1 MIKKVIKIK
10 NSFEGNFTLSSG
22 LNVQIYPTIQKFKKT
37 DWGKLIPKESF
48 FLSWDYL
55 LAFEKLEA
63 SNFRFQYAIV
73 LEKNRPLAA
82 FYFQLI
88 FLSESEI
95 SYVLKPLTSVSPKNC
110 IVNELQDWF
119 VKCCLEKDFRL
130 LVSGNNFISGEYG
143 IGISPNAVVKEV
155 FDAFADT
162 VKLIS
167 KNDKRDGKIS
177 AILVKDYF
185 ENTAVTTADHLQ
197 KKRYHRFLVEP
208 EMIVAIQPE
217 WKKFNDYLQAF
228 SKKYRNRANV
238 VLKKTKS
245 FNEIALNVVELEKVA
260 PEIYQLYK
268 NVYDRAKFRLSI
280 LPANYF
286 IEMKKAFPDT
296 FHIYIYQMDGK
307 VVAFRS
313 EFLLS
318 AQLEGHFIG
327 LDYAVNELY
336 PIYQRMLYDFIRDGI
351 ALGYQKVYLGRTAA
365 VMKSTVGAVAHDLVC
380 YLKYRNGIAGQIAR
394 PFIEYL
400 KPSIGVIR
408 NPFK

>member
-1 MIKKVIKIK
+1 M
-10 NSFEGNFTLSSG
+10 
-22 LNVQIYPTIQKFKKT
+22 QIYPTIQKFNKT
-37 DWGKLIPKESF
+37 DWVKLIPKESF

-55 LAFEKLEA
+55 WTFEKLA
-63 SNFRFQYAIV
+63 APNFRFQYVIV
-73 LEKNRPLAA
+73 SENNRPVAA

-88 FLSESEI
+88 FLLESEI
-95 SYVLKPLTSVSPKNC
+95 SYILKPLASKLPK
-110 IVNELQDWF
+110 ISIANEIRDWF
-119 VKCCLEKDFRL
+119 VKCSIEKGFRL

-238 VLKKTKS
+238 VLKKTENLKV
-245 FNEIALNVVELEKVA
+245 IALDAVELEKVA

-286 IEMKKAFPDT
+286 IEMKKAFPDI
-296 FHIYIYQMDGK
+296 FQIYIYQLNGK
-307 VVAFRS
+307 IVAFRS

-327 LDYAVNELY
+327 LDYTVNEIY
-336 PIYQRMLYDFIRDGI
+336 PLYQRMLYDFIRDGI

-365 VMKSTVGAVAHDLVC
+365 VMKSTVGAVAHNLVC
-380 YLKYRNGIAGQIAR
+380 YLKYRNGITGQIAR

>member
-1 MIKKVIKIK
+1 MIKKGIKIK
-10 NSFEGNFTLSSG
+10 NSLEGNFTLSSG
-22 LNVQIYPTIQKFKKT
+22 LNVQIYPTIQKFNKT
-37 DWGKLIPKESF
+37 DWVKLIPKESF

-55 LAFEKLEA
+55 WTFEKLA
-63 SNFRFQYAIV
+63 APNFRFQYVIV
-73 LEKNRPLAA
+73 SENNRPVAA

-88 FLSESEI
+88 FLLESEI
-95 SYVLKPLTSVSPKNC
+95 SYILKPLASKLPK
-110 IVNELQDWF
+110 ISIANEIRDWF
-119 VKCCLEKDFRL
+119 VKCSIEKGFRL

-238 VLKKTKS
+238 VLKKTENLKV
-245 FNEIALNVVELEKVA
+245 IALDAVELEKVA

-286 IEMKKAFPDT
+286 IEMKKAFPDI
-296 FHIYIYQMDGK
+296 FQIYIYQLNGK
-307 VVAFRS
+307 IVAFRS

-327 LDYAVNELY
+327 LDYTVNEIY
-336 PIYQRMLYDFIRDGI
+336 PLYQRMLYDFIRDGI

-365 VMKSTVGAVAHDLVC
+365 VMKSTVGAVAHNLVC
-380 YLKYRNGIAGQIAR
+380 YLKYRNGITGQIAR

>member
-1 MIKKVIKIK
+1 M
-10 NSFEGNFTLSSG
+10 
-22 LNVQIYPTIQKFKKT
+22 QIYPTIQKFNKT
-37 DWGKLIPKESF
+37 DWVKLIPKESF

-55 LAFEKLEA
+55 WTLEKLA
-63 SNFRFQYAIV
+63 APNFRFQYVIV
-73 LEKNRPLAA
+73 SENNRPVAA

-88 FLSESEI
+88 FLLESEI
-95 SYVLKPLTSVSPKNC
+95 SYILKPLASKLPK
-110 IVNELQDWF
+110 ISIANEIRDWF
-119 VKCCLEKDFRL
+119 VKCSIEKGFRL

-238 VLKKTKS
+238 VLKKTENLKV
-245 FNEIALNVVELEKVA
+245 IALDAVELEKVA

-286 IEMKKAFPDT
+286 IEMKKAFPDI
-296 FHIYIYQMDGK
+296 FQIYIYQLNGK
-307 VVAFRS
+307 IVAFRS

-327 LDYAVNELY
+327 LDYTVNEIY
-336 PIYQRMLYDFIRDGI
+336 PLYQRMLYDFIRDGI

-365 VMKSTVGAVAHDLVC
+365 VMKSTVGAVAHNLVC
-380 YLKYRNGIAGQIAR
+380 YLKYRNGITGQIAR

>member
-1 MIKKVIKIK
+1 MIKNVIKIK
-10 NSFEGNFTLSSG
+10 NSLEGNFTLSSG
-22 LNVQIYPTIQKFKKT
+22 LNVQIHSTIQKFKKT

-55 LAFEKLEA
+55 LAFEKLEVP
-63 SNFRFQYAIV
+63 NFRFQYAIV

-88 FLSESEI
+88 FFSESEI
-95 SYVLKPLTSVSPKNC
+95 SYVLKPLASKLPK
-110 IVNELQDWF
+110 ISIANEIRDWF
-119 VKCCLEKDFRL
+119 VKCSIEKGFRL

-143 IGISPNAVVKEV
+143 IGISQNTAAEKV
-155 FDAFADT
+155 FYAFAET

-167 KNDKRDGKIS
+167 KNDTREGKVS

-185 ENTAVTTADHLQ
+185 ENNAVATSDYLQ
-197 KKRYHRFLVEP
+197 KKRFHRFLAEP
-208 EMIVAIQPE
+208 EMIVSIQPE

-245 FNEIALNVVELEKVA
+245 LNEIALNVVELEKVA

-327 LDYAVNELY
+327 LDYAVNTFY
-336 PIYQRMLYDFIRDGI
+336 PLYQRMLYDFIRDGI
-351 ALGYQKVYLGRTAA
+351 DLGYQKVYLGRTAA

>member
-10 NSFEGNFTLSSG
+10 NSLEGNFTLSSG
-22 LNVQIYPTIQKFKKT
+22 LNVQIYPTIQKFNKT
-37 DWGKLIPKESF
+37 DWVKLIPKESF

-55 LAFEKLEA
+55 WTLEKLA
-63 SNFRFQYAIV
+63 APNFRFQYVIV
-73 LEKNRPLAA
+73 SENNRPVAA

-88 FLSESEI
+88 FLLESEI
-95 SYVLKPLTSVSPKNC
+95 SYILKPLASKLPK
-110 IVNELQDWF
+110 ISIANEIRDWF
-119 VKCCLEKDFRL
+119 VKCSIEKGFRL

-238 VLKKTKS
+238 VLKKTENLKV
-245 FNEIALNVVELEKVA
+245 IALDAVELEKVA

-286 IEMKKAFPDT
+286 IEMKKAFPDI
-296 FHIYIYQMDGK
+296 FQIYIYQLNGK
-307 VVAFRS
+307 IVAFRS

-327 LDYAVNELY
+327 LDYTVNEIY
-336 PIYQRMLYDFIRDGI
+336 PLYQRMLYDFIRDGI

-365 VMKSTVGAVAHDLVC
+365 VMKSTVGAVAHNLVC
-380 YLKYRNGIAGQIAR
+380 YLKYRNGITGQIAR